1 MTQKETIKLIGII
14 TMAYPN
20 FDKFKDENHIRSMVA
35 VWADIFSED
44 NAGLVGLAVKQHI
57 STSKW
62 PPSIAEIRELM
73 TRIQHPDI
81 IPPDEAWAVVAKYL
95 SVAGEYCHRDYHRE
109 LPAAIAETIDAIGY
123 GQLYAMHVA
132 YARGS
137 ASKAGLDRVA
147 FLQAYEEKVER
158 QRKQAML
165 PPALRERIEA
175 VSAAQSD
182 GSRRLIEGV
191 NRQWQEQQN
200 YYNGRYSLDS
210 LSDRLEKAQT
220 KSLEA
225 REETNDDE

>member
-147 FLQAYEEKVER
+147 FLQA
-158 QRKQAML
+158 
-165 PPALRERIEA
+165 
-175 VSAAQSD
+175 
-182 GSRRLIEGV
+182 
-191 NRQWQEQQN
+191 
-200 YYNGRYSLDS
+200 
-210 LSDRLEKAQT
+210 
-220 KSLEA
+220 
-225 REETNDDE
+225 